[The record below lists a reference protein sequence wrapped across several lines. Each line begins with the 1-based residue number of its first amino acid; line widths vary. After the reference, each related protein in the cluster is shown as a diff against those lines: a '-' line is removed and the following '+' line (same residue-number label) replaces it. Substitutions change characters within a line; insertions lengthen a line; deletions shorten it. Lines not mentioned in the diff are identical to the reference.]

1 MRPFLLL
8 LLVLGLATAVGCR
21 STSYKTIRTV
31 ATAVDAALKVYG
43 DAYQA
48 GKITPEQRAKIKVAH
63 VKYQAS
69 MNTAIATA
77 QLDLSRSA
85 PADLVAAATSL
96 VATIN
101 TFTGKATP

>member
-1 MRPFLLL
+1 MKRFLLL
-8 LLVLGLATAVGCR
+8 LLVLSLASAVACR
-21 STSYKTIRTV
+21 TTSYKTLRSV
-31 ATAVDAALKVYG
+31 ATAVDAALKVYH

-48 GKITPEQRAKIKVAH
+48 GKITPDQRAKIKAAH
-63 VKYQAS
+63 LKYQVA

-96 VATIN
+96 VVTIN
-101 TFTGKATP
+101 TFIGKATP

>member
-1 MRPFLLL
+1 MKPFLLL
-8 LLVLGLATAVGCR
+8 ILVLSLATTACR
-21 STSYKTIRTV
+21 TTSYKTIRTV

-48 GKITPEQRAKIKVAH
+48 RKITSEQRAKIKVAH
-63 VKYQAS
+63 VKYQAA

-85 PADLVAAATSL
+85 PSDLVQAATSL

-101 TFTGKATP
+101 TFTEKATP